1 MQQVRRIRCAIRCPI
16 RGAGFFEVIRT
27 FFNLNGRFA
36 DGFSHVGSD
45 GTHICISR
53 PQGLDVEVQP
63 AAKERKTM
71 KLHNRISVSV
81 TSATLYLRS
90 PLQTAWHK
98 MSAARPQSAN
108 QTNSPGVSES
118 VPAAG
123 VNLATCSPDGE
134 YFVSVTPSGHV
145 KYGRTIDGK
154 ILRTWCQ
161 CYPKA
166 VVFSPDGRL
175 LAAAGSSSGCPA
187 TIKVWRVEDGALLCK
202 IQTETGSNPRLS
214 FSADGAWLASTGAGL
229 QINLWQLPEGTPKWS
244 APLAQNVSDMSFASR
259 DQSVVVIFADGS
271 SKGFPVK

>member
-1 MQQVRRIRCAIRCPI
+1 MSASV
-16 RGAGFFEVIRT
+16 ET
-27 FFNLNGRFA
+27 
-36 DGFSHVGSD
+36 
-45 GTHICISR
+45 
-53 PQGLDVEVQP
+53 QGLDVEVQP
-63 AAKERKTM
+63 VAKERKTM
-71 KLHNRISVSV
+71 KLHHGISVLV
-81 TSATLYLRS
+81 TSATLLFA
-90 PLQTAWHK
+90 LTASH
-98 MSAARPQSAN
+98 SLAQDVSARPQSAN
-108 QTNSPGVSES
+108 QTKSPGVSES

-123 VNLATCSPDGE
+123 VNVATCSPDGE
-134 YFVSVTPSGHV
+134 FFVSATPNGQV

-154 ILRTWCQ
+154 ILRTWHQ

-214 FSADGAWLASTGAGL
+214 FSADGAWLASISVGL

-271 SKGFPVK
+271 SKRFPMK